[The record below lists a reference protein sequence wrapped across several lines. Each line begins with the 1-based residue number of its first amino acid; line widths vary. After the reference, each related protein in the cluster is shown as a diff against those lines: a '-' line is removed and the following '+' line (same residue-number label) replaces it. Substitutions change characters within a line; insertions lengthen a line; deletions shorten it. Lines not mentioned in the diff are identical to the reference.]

1 MENKKE
7 KVAIVG
13 AGTVGLYLA
22 WKLSKLGHK
31 VAVFEKNQKIENKT
45 CSGLISER
53 LRNFIPLD
61 DSFAEHRIDSCLIH
75 FPKKTI
81 ALNFKLNFLTI
92 DRQKLNEKITELAR
106 KAGSEIIFGKPINEI
121 PSGFDPHTITKTNFI
136 KQDASNSSSLF
147 GVGVNKI
154 IGCDGALSK
163 IREKLSLPQSRLQLG
178 IQVVLPQPNSSKYV
192 ETWPVKN
199 GFCWKIP
206 RGKRTE
212 YGALGSLN
220 SVKKDF
226 ENFCQKQK
234 IDFDQSELKSAL
246 IPQGLILPKDKNI
259 TLCGDAAGLTKP
271 WSGGGVI
278 WGLTAADILIK
289 NFPNFEK
296 YCKETKRFFGPKI
309 FWGSFSNSL
318 VYFFGNNLPFLIPS
332 KNSVDNDFLFS

>member
-1 MENKKE
+1 MEKKKE
-7 KVAIVG
+7 KVAIIG
-13 AGTVGLYLA
+13 AGTIGLYLA
-22 WKLSKLGHK
+22 WKLSELGHK
-31 VAVFEKNQKIENKT
+31 VSVFEENQKIEKKT

-61 DSFAEHRIDSCLIH
+61 DYFIEHQIISCLIH

-81 ALNFKLNFLTI
+81 NLNFKLRFLAV
-92 DRQKLNEKITELAR
+92 DRQRLNQKIAELAR
-106 KAGSEIIFGKPINEI
+106 KAGAEIIFGKPMNEI
-121 PSGFDPHTITKTNFI
+121 PIGF
-136 KQDASNSSSLF
+136 
-147 GVGVNKI
+147 GKI

-163 IREKLSLPQSRLQLG
+163 TREGLSLPQPRLRLG
-178 IQVVLPQPNSSKYV
+178 VQVFLPQPNSAKYV
-192 ETWPVKN
+192 ETWPAKD

-212 YGALGSLN
+212 YGALGSLK

-234 IDFDQSELKSAL
+234 IDFDHNELKSAL
-246 IPQGLILPKDKNI
+246 IPQGLVLPKKKDI

-289 NFPNFEK
+289 NFQNFEK
-296 YCKETKRFFGPKI
+296 YCKETKRFFGLKI
-309 FWGSFSNSL
+309 LWGSLSNNL

-332 KNSVDNDFLFS
+332 KNSVDNDFLFSHSS